1 MGIDGEEERERKR
14 VTGSG
19 AGKRLL
25 QLGGRPGAPR
35 MVQTKLLQPRGGVA
49 VADALLYKHE
59 LDIDLPIWFAD
70 DRTLELSDP
79 FELGSDRFFP
89 DSSQGKSRSGSDSLR
104 NVAKQVKVKSQKVAK
119 GGRDAKKVNS
129 SSSAGGSDGS
139 NGTAVHTGT

>member
-1 MGIDGEEERERKR
+1 
-14 VTGSG
+14 
-19 AGKRLL
+19 
-25 QLGGRPGAPR
+25 

-89 DSSQGKSRSGSDSLR
+89 DSSQGKSRSGSS
-104 NVAKQVKVKSQKVAK
+104 VVAK
-119 GGRDAKKVNS
+119 GRDAQKVK
-129 SSSAGGSDGS
+129 AQ
-139 NGTAVHTGT
+139 V